1 VTTGRWK
8 TYVAKPTSEPGV
20 YRIPAVH
27 PGKGAYSY
35 SVLYGPFEQNVTV
48 RGPSDPPASAV
59 DETSS
64 ESDSFPVWPVLL
76 TLLATLPIALRRRF
90 PIAVF
95 AVTLAAALAS
105 DVFYSNFFFP
115 GALVALYTVA
125 AQVGRP
131 ISIRVGVATALALTI
146 TFLDESGIEESNFG
160 NWEDV
165 VGRAAMYAVFAA
177 AWLLGD
183 NLRTRRAY
191 LREVEE
197 RAARLEREREEN
209 IRRAAADE
217 QARIAREL
225 HDIIAHNV
233 SVMTVQAAAAGDAF
247 ETQPGSVR
255 EALASIESTGR
266 EALTELRRLLGSV
279 RPGDGPED
287 GLRTLAPQPGLARL
301 DDLVEQVRATGL
313 EVELTIEGSPREL
326 PPGID
331 LSSYRIVQEAL
342 TNTLKHA
349 DASQATVLVRYGDR
363 TLDVEVV
370 DDGRGATVDG
380 AERGRGIIGMR
391 ADRRRARGRARSR
404 RWLFHPC
411 PDPPRGARS
420 MTIRV
425 LLCDDQALVRSG
437 FRLILESREDIEV
450 VGEAEDGREAI
461 ELAQRVDPDLI
472 LMDIRMP
479 NVDGVEATRRLVTG
493 GSRARIIVLTT
504 FDLDEYVFESIRAGA
519 SGFLLKDVQ
528 PTQLVDAIR
537 VVAAGEALLAPSV
550 TRRLLDRFART
561 LPGEEKPPPE
571 LVSLTERELEV
582 LKLLASGLSN
592 AELAERLFL
601 SETTVKSH
609 ISSVLRKLGLRDRVQ
624 AVVLAYEAGLVR
636 PGSPA

>member
-1 VTTGRWK
+1 MPRWPALARRARRPSPLLADVALALVLAGLSLLTIETQRQPGGVPPGDTEILIQPVPVTPGDPVEITVRKGGKPYRIANVEPLLTIQNVTTGRWK

-391 ADRRRARGRARSR
+391 ERA
-404 RWLFHPC
+404 
-411 PDPPRGARS
+411 
-420 MTIRV
+420 
-425 LLCDDQALVRSG
+425 AL
-437 FRLILESREDIEV
+437 I
-450 VGEAEDGREAI
+450 
-461 ELAQRVDPDLI
+461 
-472 LMDIRMP
+472 
-479 NVDGVEATRRLVTG
+479 G
-493 GSRARIIVLTT
+493 G
-504 FDLDEYVFESIRAGA
+504 
-519 SGFLLKDVQ
+519 
-528 PTQLVDAIR
+528 
-537 VVAAGEALLAPSV
+537 
-550 TRRLLDRFART
+550 
-561 LPGEEKPPPE
+561 
-571 LVSLTERELEV
+571 ELEV
-582 LKLLASGLSN
+582 ARAADGGFSI
-592 AELAERLFL
+592 
-601 SETTVKSH
+601 H
-609 ISSVLRKLGLRDRVQ
+609 VQ
-624 AVVLAYEAGLVR
+624 IPLEE
-636 PGSPA
+636 PDP